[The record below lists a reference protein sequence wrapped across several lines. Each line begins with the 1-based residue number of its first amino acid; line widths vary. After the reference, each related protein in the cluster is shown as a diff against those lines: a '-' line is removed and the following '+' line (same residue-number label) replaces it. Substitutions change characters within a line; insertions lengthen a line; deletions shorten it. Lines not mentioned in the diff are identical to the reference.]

1 MKIKTPLF
9 AIASLMLLASC
20 GEQHQSGFVP
30 PASQAE
36 SSIAQ
41 PTYIDFVAMGKIYF
55 DVPEAL
61 DVKIS
66 YGSTEVKT
74 AQTADLGADTAFSF
88 TGETTSTHTFVV
100 VTSDGQGN
108 ELLAV
113 NKAIEA
119 DQLGE
124 YLSRVLTGVVST
136 AKKAYVA
143 FATGDAVKW
152 TRGLNARLD
161 EAIGRYNA

>member
-1 MKIKTPLF
+1 MKLKTPLF

-20 GEQHQSGFVP
+20 GEQQSGSVP

-66 YGSTEVKT
+66 YGSTEVKA
-74 AQTADLGADTAFSF
+74 AQTADIGANLAFSY
-88 TGETTSTHTFVV
+88 TGESTSTHSFVV
-100 VTSDGQGN
+100 VTSDGEGN
-108 ELLAV
+108 ELVAV
-113 NKAIEA
+113 NKAIVA
-119 DQLGE
+119 DKLGE
-124 YLSRVLTGVVST
+124 YLSSVLTGVVST
-136 AKKAYVA
+136 SKKAYVA

-161 EAIGRYNA
+161 EAIGRYNI